1 MGSDAGA
8 GASSTSVGSAK
19 PRQSWTGETIP
30 ASSDSTLVGAH
41 LHSSNETD
49 PTTEEKKNPLSRLW
63 DKVRE
68 NKEEREAKKERN
80 KSPPGSNE
88 RLAMGMPRGRSM
100 DVKRDEHFEMPLE
113 GPSTPRA
120 QQPPPR

>member
-19 PRQSWTGETIP
+19 PRKSWTGETIP